1 MARWNI
7 GIGILSVALCAG
19 GANAQNSYC
28 GGEPP
33 RSAFTFTH
41 FNDDQMNYSVVTSG
55 SARVLLAEGGVG
67 NEEGARLDAAIQQA
81 GNIDEVWL
89 SSPGGNLDQGE
100 AMGRV
105 LRKRGLMVRVP
116 DGHACISACTIAFL
130 GGQIRSVDPGAFYGI
145 HMFSLYFE
153 ETDAAKDKVSLL
165 KELVAAEKIQPGGS
179 TIIFR
184 REMMDLERSTAQ
196 GAAKLAKYLVEMSA
210 SLDFLTGMFGQKQT
224 GVCYVTVPGLVRYN
238 ISNTQ

>member
-1 MARWNI
+1 MRRPLHLA
-7 GIGILSVALCAG
+7 ALAWLICDTS
-19 GANAQNSYC
+19 AQAQTSYC
-28 GGEPP
+28 GAEPP
-33 RSAFTFTH
+33 HSAVSFPH
-41 FNDDQMNYSVVTSG
+41 FFDDQMNYSVVTNG
-55 SARVLLAEGGVG
+55 GTRILLAEGGVG
-67 NEEGARLDAAIQQA
+67 NQEATRLDTAIQQA

-130 GGQIRSVDPGAFYGI
+130 GGQIRAVDSGAFYGI
-145 HMFSLYFE
+145 HMFSLYFDE
-153 ETDAAKDKVSLL
+153 KSAANDKMALL

-179 TIIFR
+179 SIIFR

-196 GAAKLAKYLVEMSA
+196 GAGKLARYLVEMSA

-224 GVCYVTVPGLVRYN
+224 GVCYVTVPGLARYN
-238 ISNTQ
+238 IVNVN